1 MSVHGKSPLEAWAN
15 ALIKLGLIDEV
26 MYEKALE
33 SIKSARVEGMK
44 EVKDRLDTLR
54 RQRQEARARQ
64 LQKQKEHGDG
74 SQSPVPAQ
82 NEESKTKESSEKDDA
97 GEEVEK
103 EPSTDKEQELREK
116 AEELKAAYEV
126 RFKESQKIAISLA
139 DSRIAAHGPFLSNP
153 FYGDETQQ
161 KTWLTTIIKKEKS
174 KMGSTG
180 NKRKIVTPTDI
191 LDRNATFY
199 NLEIEH
205 LLEGLPGSEFCADYV
220 FYDLRGNG
228 ASQYSFVHEVK
239 LRKEREKM
247 RRKKRAKEKEAKDDV
262 EREKLLK
269 RKARDDERE
278 ERKKQKVEELDQQKK
293 ARQEERLSRLGTQVE
308 ERLFKEACFQR
319 ERVVLL
325 ASKLCGKEIGRRKK
339 ASEAVT
345 AYAVENTA
353 PHTENPSLSFYEL
366 PPLSKKIDL
375 DTVRLHDF
383 LITYKSFFE
392 KQGVLPALPSL
403 DELQQAIEMC
413 SSAPATVG
421 DKNKYL
427 TLLNNI
433 AVAMARPLT
442 PFLIKTL
449 SSALT
454 TNLNNDEEDEPKD
467 EAQRLLDPDDYAVTP
482 STWKEIVRLALIMDT
497 LSEQGLTKI
506 ELTHVLRGYRSGG
519 HPNSKEAKR
528 IRRGEDSEL
537 VLRRQAMI
545 LNSEENSAGFA
556 ANQNSIVVPAP
567 CKPSVSSSH
576 WTYYLHNI
584 KALPSNAATG
594 MKSNLRK
601 AQKLLKASSDDS
613 GKDDTFL
620 SKIESNISLLDQIGT
635 TYTSSSE
642 TIEVCKK
649 VRKSVLRLLDK
660 ASGELF
666 SIDKAS
672 EAIYRDIKID
682 SPGASKNAFAK
693 FALSSKSRRERGGVL
708 GEIFITA
715 SEHQNQT
722 KKKEVYMSDA
732 TRLKEERERK
742 KKSSEDDDDDD
753 DDDDDE
759 MEEKKD
765 TPEDAKSPQKPS
777 SQEEKRNGLFKE
789 TIYDEFCADEPAAP
803 ELIRRCLAVLRNLC
817 QSSPAETFLYPVDPQ
832 SNLRYYES
840 VVTPMSLYN
849 IGNYLQEAGKKI
861 DSSESEIESV
871 VALFARKVRLIGK
884 NVSCFTPVGGPL
896 ISTAEELLR
905 IFERL
910 LFDWILAPA
919 DKIPTLET
927 LDDDRCVEHHLSD
940 DESMVL
946 LCDGCDGKY
955 NMSRLKPPLRS
966 VPKGDWYC
974 PRCRSGCCWA
984 LVDPRL
990 GQEVKNIFHSAD
1002 GTTEIKGE
1010 VTECRVC
1017 IPEDEAARSLN
1028 YVILYEQGFE
1038 ELWTL
1043 NEVDKALKEAGIA
1056 IEPIIC
1062 LEAVTE
1068 SPGYGCGA
1076 DSRLVRDVL
1085 PIQLDPKVSE
1095 SAAQRFLASSVF
1107 RDTVLSCA
1115 ALLVNDVDGMS
1126 SSEWIR
1132 VLNLLMMKCMSSD
1145 TLQEAGSK
1153 IEDAANSE
1161 LSEKLSE
1168 VTKIKAAED
1177 VLPQLTDD
1185 EIEDTN
1191 FSVTGN
1197 DGEQDKSTELSDE
1210 EKERKRER
1218 NANMKAAK
1226 DRQKKRDDVFLAS
1239 AIKKQ
1244 IKSSVASLEEDKIT
1258 MVINN
1263 ALVSNDFGIDYA
1275 TSRCPSQLCDFCGLS
1290 DVSVGTPLVR
1300 YPNEIEWAENA
1311 SNLLRKRNT
1320 SIIAELDTSNP
1331 DDHSIDEK
1339 SRSSVTMLV
1348 SVKLG
1353 GEVLCDDDEYLV
1365 DAPDQDMSGY
1375 GLVPRNKEGFQR
1387 ELKARAD
1394 GGPPVITGSLSV
1406 HDCCA
1411 QAAHKARI
1419 DRMIQHAKNRMS
1431 EEIERE
1437 QGNKC
1442 GKTIS
1447 IGIDPQGRSYWKLE
1461 SSPDS
1466 LFVLEKSSGGEKKQC
1481 HRFSSS
1487 EDIASVI
1494 KCLGK
1499 HQLAMDLKRL
1509 YPQAF
1514 MLLKNGK
1521 WSELLQKKA
1530 FKLYQQEEQKSS
1542 DVDMEDVDSAKSG
1555 VGLDF
1560 NAGDEVLVQSVA
1572 SGVLWDANIVAV
1584 AKHEVGGSTI
1594 AYRVHYKEWSSRFDE
1609 WVAPSRVL
1617 EVDDENIEKQVRLS
1631 VLLFIY
1637 VQLFPLL
1644 SCPSLYHSK
1653 SARQRS

>member
-44 EVKDRLDTLR
+44 EVKDRMDTLR

-64 LQKQKEHGDG
+64 LQKQKDNGDG
-74 SQSPVPAQ
+74 SQSPVQ
-82 NEESKTKESSEKDDA
+82 IEDSKTKEFIEKDAD
-97 GEEVEK
+97 EEVEK
-103 EPSTDKEQELREK
+103 EPSTEGKEPSTEKEQELRDR

-239 LRKEREKM
+239 LRKERERM

-262 EREKLLK
+262 EREKQLK

-278 ERKKQKVEELDQQKK
+278 ERKKLKVEELDQQKR
-293 ARQEERLSRLGTQVE
+293 ARQDERLSRLSTQVE

-325 ASKLCGKEIGRRKK
+325 ASKLCGKEIARRKK

-345 AYAVENTA
+345 AYAVDNTA
-353 PHTENPSLSFYEL
+353 PHTENRSLSFYEL

-375 DTVRLHDF
+375 DIVRLHDF

-421 DKNKYL
+421 GKNKYL

-454 TNLNNDEEDEPKD
+454 TNINNDEEDQPKD
-467 EAQRLLDPDDYAVTP
+467 ETQRLLDPDDYAVTP

-556 ANQNSIVVPAP
+556 GNQNSIVVPAP
-567 CKPSVSSSH
+567 CKPSVYSSH

-601 AQKLLKASSDDS
+601 AQKILKASSNDF
-613 GKDDTFL
+613 GKADAFL

-660 ASGELF
+660 ATGELF
-666 SIDKAS
+666 SSDEAS
-672 EAIYRDIKID
+672 EAIYRDIKIG

-693 FALSSKSRRERGGVL
+693 LALSSKPRRERGGVP
-708 GEIFITA
+708 GEIFTTA
-715 SEHQNQT
+715 SEYKKQT
-722 KKKEVYMSDA
+722 QEKEVYMSDA
-732 TRLKEERERK
+732 IKLKEEQERK

-753 DDDDDE
+753 DEDEDDE

-777 SQEEKRNGLFKE
+777 SQEEKKNGLFKE
-789 TIYDEFCADEPAAP
+789 TKYDDFCADEPGAP

-840 VVTPMSLYN
+840 VVTPMSLHN
-849 IGNYLQEAGKKI
+849 IGKYLQEAGKRI
-861 DSSESEIESV
+861 YTSESEIESV

-927 LDDDRCVEHHLSD
+927 LDDDRCVEYDSSD

-974 PRCRSGCCWA
+974 PRCRSGYCWA

-1002 GTTEIKGE
+1002 GTTEVKGE

-1017 IPEDEAARSLN
+1017 VPEDEAAKSLN

-1043 NEVDKALKEAGIA
+1043 NEVDKVLKEAGTA
-1056 IEPIIC
+1056 IEPINC

-1068 SPGYGCGA
+1068 CLGYGCGA

-1085 PIQLDPKVSE
+1085 PIQLDPNVSE

-1161 LSEKLSE
+1161 LSEKLAE

-1191 FSVTGN
+1191 SSATGN
-1197 DGEQDKSTELSDE
+1197 DGEQGKSTELSDE
-1210 EKERKRER
+1210 DKELKRER
-1218 NANMKAAK
+1218 IANMKAAK
-1226 DRQKKRDDVFLAS
+1226 DRQKKRDDVFLAN
-1239 AIKKQ
+1239 AIKRQ
-1244 IKSSVASLEEDKIT
+1244 IKPSVASLEEDQIT
-1258 MVINN
+1258 MVVNN
-1263 ALVSNDFGIDYA
+1263 ALVSNDVGIDYA

-1320 SIIAELDTSNP
+1320 SLIAEVDTSDP
-1331 DDHSIDEK
+1331 DDNSIDEK
-1339 SRSSVTMLV
+1339 SRSSAIMLV
-1348 SVKLG
+1348 SLKLG
-1353 GEVLCDDDEYLV
+1353 GEIVCDDDEYLV

-1394 GGPPVITGSLSV
+1394 GGPPVLTGSLSV

-1442 GKTIS
+1442 GKGSS
-1447 IGIDPQGRSYWKLE
+1447 IGIDPQGRSYWKLK

-1466 LFVLEKSSGGEKKQC
+1466 LFVLEKSSGREKMQC

-1487 EDIASVI
+1487 EAIASVI

-1499 HQLAMDLKRL
+1499 YQLAMDLKRL

-1514 MLLKNGK
+1514 KLLKSGE

-1530 FKLYQQEEQKSS
+1530 FKLFQQEEEKSA
-1542 DVDMEDVDSAKSG
+1542 DVDMGDVFSANTS
-1555 VGLDF
+1555 VGSDF

-1584 AKHEVGGSTI
+1584 AKQEEGGSTI

-1609 WVAPSRVL
+1609 WVSPSRVL

-1631 VLLFIY
+1631 VLL
-1637 VQLFPLL
+1637 
-1644 SCPSLYHSK
+1644 
-1653 SARQRS
+1653 